1 VADVAGLPPDAHLVV
16 DAMNVVGSRPDGWW
30 RDRQGAVRRLVGQ
43 LQQLAEA
50 TDHPITVVIDGR
62 PMADLPEG
70 ERDGV
75 TVGYARR
82 PGRDA
87 GDDRLVELLRTLPR
101 LDDVA
106 VVTSDRGLAAR
117 ARSLGAT
124 VVGATTLRRVLE
136 ELD

>member
-1 VADVAGLPPDAHLVV
+1 VAELAGLPSDAHLVV

-30 RDRQGAVRRLVGQ
+30 RDRNRAVRRLVGR
-43 LQQLAEA
+43 LQQLAQE

-62 PMADLPEG
+62 PMADLPDG
-70 ERDGV
+70 EHAGV
-75 TVGYARR
+75 TVAYARR

-87 GDDRLVELLRTLPR
+87 GDDRLVELLRTLSG

-106 VVTSDRGLAAR
+106 VVTSDRGLAER

-124 VVGATTLRRVLE
+124 VVGAGTLRRF
-136 ELD
+136 LDDLD